1 MPQFIASPEFPKR
14 PRAFLLSK
22 EAVLRKRSRV
32 ADNAG
37 SIVSRLVTIAGGFGL
52 TRPVAPQPDDAELR
66 RTEQCARQR
75 RRSSD
80 RYLKSRSPRPVRIG
94 DESGLCSSRFADL
107 HKFRAPWRSEHSA
120 PPRAAQASGVD

>member
-1 MPQFIASPEFPKR
+1 MPKFIASHEFPKR

-22 EAVLRKRSRV
+22 DAVLRKRSRF

-80 RYLKSRSPRPVRIG
+80 PYLKSLSMRPRPIG
-94 DESGLCSSRFADL
+94 DGPARVCSRLA
-107 HKFRAPWRSEHSA
+107 
-120 PPRAAQASGVD
+120 